1 MLSLAGDKVINVR
14 LTLARALKNHFRTIN
29 CTFMHDP
36 LVNQA
41 VKVLLNDKSQD
52 VVDLVQDIVQ
62 FASIEID
69 ENSSQSSR
77 NSSASANDAL
87 NSFMERLTQSRRSSS
102 AAESDISDME
112 NEIMMKSGIAITK
125 ESESPS
131 KPQAASQLAPL
142 AR

>member
-1 MLSLAGDKVINVR
+1 
-14 LTLARALKNHFRTIN
+14 
-29 CTFMHDP
+29 MHDP

-131 KPQAASQLAPL
+131 KP
-142 AR
+142 